1 MRGEDRQ
8 SGELFSYVNVEDRI
22 RAEDHPITPVAA
34 ISAIGDA

>member
-22 RAEDHPITPVAA
+22 RADHPITPVAA